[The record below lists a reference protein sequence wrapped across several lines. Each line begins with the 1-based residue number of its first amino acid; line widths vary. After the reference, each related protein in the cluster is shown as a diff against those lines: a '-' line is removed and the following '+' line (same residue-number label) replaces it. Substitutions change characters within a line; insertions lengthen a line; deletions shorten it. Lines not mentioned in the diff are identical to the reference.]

1 MGPNDEQP
9 QYKRSPAARL
19 QCVRREASLTPST
32 ARGVTLCHLVV
43 PVRFPLFS
51 HNAIS
56 VPETKY
62 DMCFHARVFKFL
74 SCWSIRST
82 TNSLCVCVC
91 VCVWV
96 YTQLKCSCACVC
108 YREDDKIFVVEA
120 KDFNG
125 LY

>member
-74 SCWSIRST
+74 SCLSIRST

-91 VCVWV
+91 VCVCGCIHSSNV
-96 YTQLKCSCACVC
+96 VVCVC
-108 YREDDKIFVVEA
+108 VLQRR
-120 KDFNG
+120 
-125 LY
+125 